1 MDVIEAMETCSAA
14 RYLRPDPVPQDLI
27 ERVTTRA
34 SSPGNSQEWDFIVVR
49 NPEAKRKIRDLLAP
63 RFKAMGV
70 GVSTTGRVTSRMIA
84 GAMHLAETLNEV
96 PAIIFVCGPVA
107 YPPNAPMEQ
116 FVWSALYPAAQNL
129 IVAARSLGLGT
140 TFTTFH
146 MFMESELREL
156 LRIPKE
162 IRFGVMIPIGWPQND
177 FVKVKRAEVSLPQP
191 PLAEQK
197 NIIDASVLK

>member
-14 RYLRPDPVPQDLI
+14 RYLKPDPVPQELI
-27 ERVTTRA
+27 ERVIYAATRA

-63 RFKAMGV
+63 RFKAMRETM
-70 GVSTTGRVTSRMIA
+70 STPSQTTNRMLG
-84 GAMHLAETLNEV
+84 GAIHLAETLNEV

-146 MFMESELREL
+146 MLMEGELREL
-156 LRIPKE
+156 LGIPQAIKL
-162 IRFGVMIPIGWPQND
+162 GVMIPIGWPQKD
-177 FVKVKRAEVSLPQP
+177 FVKVTRKPIAKVIHWDKWS
-191 PLAEQK
+191 
-197 NIIDASVLK
+197 D

>member
-1 MDVIEAMETCSAA
+1 
-14 RYLRPDPVPQDLI
+14 VPQELL
-27 ERVTTRA
+27 ERVIYAATRA

-49 NPEAKRKIRDLLAP
+49 NPEAKRKIRDLLVP
-63 RFKAMGV
+63 RFKATGV
-70 GVSTTGRVTSRMIA
+70 GVPTTGTVTSRMIA
-84 GAMHLAETLNEV
+84 GAMHLAETINEA

-107 YPPNAPMEQ
+107 YPPKAPMEQ

-146 MFMESELREL
+146 MFMESELRDL
-156 LRIPKE
+156 LGIPKE

-177 FVKVKRAEVSLPQP
+177 FVKVKRKPIAKVIHWDKWS
-191 PLAEQK
+191 
-197 NIIDASVLK
+197 D

>member
-1 MDVIEAMETCSAA
+1 MDVIETMETCSAV
-14 RYLRPDPVPQDLI
+14 RYLKPDPVPQELI
-27 ERVTTRA
+27 ERVIYAATRA

-49 NPEAKRKIRDLLAP
+49 NPEAKQKIRDLLAP
-63 RFKAMGV
+63 RFMAMRAGAQ
-70 GVSTTGRVTSRMIA
+70 TGRVTSRMID

-107 YPPNAPMEQ
+107 YPPNAPLEQ

-146 MFMESELREL
+146 MFMENELREL
-156 LRIPKE
+156 LGIPEGIK
-162 IRFGVMIPIGWPQND
+162 FGVMIPIGWPQND
-177 FVKVKRAEVSLPQP
+177 FVKVKRKP
-191 PLAEQK
+191 
-197 NIIDASVLK
+197 IASVIHWDQWSE

>member
-14 RYLRPDPVPQDLI
+14 RYLKPDPVPQDLI
-27 ERVTTRA
+27 ERVIYAATRA

-63 RFKAMGV
+63 RFKAMRETM
-70 GVSTTGRVTSRMIA
+70 STPSQTTNRMLG
-84 GAMHLAETLNEV
+84 GAIHLAETLNEV

-146 MFMESELREL
+146 MLMEGELREL
-156 LRIPKE
+156 LGIPQAIKL
-162 IRFGVMIPIGWPQND
+162 GVMIPIGWPQKD
-177 FVKVKRAEVSLPQP
+177 FVKVTRKPIAKVIHWDKWS
-191 PLAEQK
+191 
-197 NIIDASVLK
+197 D

>member
-14 RYLRPDPVPQDLI
+14 RYLKPDPVPQELI
-27 ERVTTRA
+27 ERVIYAATRA
-34 SSPGNSQEWDFIVVR
+34 SSPGNSQHWDFIVVR
-49 NPEAKRKIRDLLAP
+49 NPEVKKKIRDLLEP
-63 RFKAMGV
+63 RFRAMAV
-70 GVSTTGRVTSRMIA
+70 GLPQTGRAPSKMIA
-84 GAMHLAETLNEV
+84 GATHLAETMNEA

-146 MFMESELREL
+146 MFMENELRDL
-156 LRIPKE
+156 LGIPQE
-162 IRFGVMIPIGWPQND
+162 IKFGVMIPIGWPQND
-177 FVKVKRAEVSLPQP
+177 FVKVKRKPVS
-191 PLAEQK
+191 
-197 NIIDASVLK
+197 SVIHWDKWSA

>member
-14 RYLRPDPVPQDLI
+14 RYLKPDPVPPDLI
-27 ERVTTRA
+27 ERVIYAATRA
-34 SSPGNSQEWDFIVVR
+34 SSPGNSQHWDFIVVR
-49 NPEAKRKIRDLLAP
+49 STEARRKIRDLLVP
-63 RFKAMGV
+63 RFKAMAV
-70 GVSTTGRVTSRMIA
+70 GLPTAGRAPNKMLAS
-84 GAMHLAETLNEV
+84 AMHLAETMNEA

-146 MFMESELREL
+146 MFMETELRDL
-156 LRIPKE
+156 LGVPKE
-162 IRFGVMIPIGWPQND
+162 IKFGVMIPMGWPQND
-177 FVKVKRAEVSLPQP
+177 FVKVKRKPIVSVIHWD
-191 PLAEQK
+191 K
-197 NIIDASVLK
+197 WSD

>member
-14 RYLRPDPVPQDLI
+14 RYLRPDAVPQDLI
-27 ERVTTRA
+27 ERVIYAATRA

-49 NPEAKRKIRDLLAP
+49 NPEAKRKICDLLAP
-63 RFKAMGV
+63 RFKEMRM

-140 TFTTFH
+140 TFTTFQ
-146 MFMESELREL
+146 MFMESELRDVL
-156 LRIPKE
+156 GIPKE
-162 IRFGVMIPIGWPQND
+162 IKFGVMIPIGWPQND
-177 FVKVKRAEVSLPQP
+177 FVKVKRKPM
-191 PLAEQK
+191 
-197 NIIDASVLK
+197 ASGIPWNKGCD